1 MHFTLY
7 ALDGIWGPNSIK
19 VAFFLEQLGLDY
31 EVKTLEMNSTDKEKG
46 VKGED
51 YLKIC
56 ANGRTPTL
64 IDHKNNDYTVW
75 ESSAILQYLARK
87 YDPSGQ
93 YVGNTVEEQGIVDQ
107 WLFFQCTGHS
117 PVQGNLHFS
126 KMYWQGKYHEE
137 APENVVSRF
146 RDETKRV
153 LSVYEAQLKKQV
165 EKFGE
170 ANAWLVFNH
179 PTVADFSAMP
189 WLGSLAKFGDKL
201 GINLPEYPHVFAYV
215 KMYLAL
221 PSVTKVLEKLNL
233 NYL

>member
-7 ALDGIWGPNSIK
+7 ALDGIWGPNPLK

-31 EVKTLEMNSTDKEKG
+31 EVKTLAMNSTDKEKG

-64 IDHKNNDYTVW
+64 IDHKNNDFTVW
-75 ESSAILQYLARK
+75 ESGAILQYLARK
-87 YDPSGQ
+87 YDPSSQ
-93 YVGNTVEEQGIVDQ
+93 YTGKSLEEQAIVDQ
-107 WLFFQCTGHS
+107 WFFFQCTGHS

-126 KMYWQGKYHEE
+126 KMYWQDKYHEE

-146 RDETKRV
+146 RDETNRV
-153 LSVYEAQLKKQV
+153 LSVYEGQLQRQT
-165 EKFGE
+165 EKYGE
-170 ANAWLVFNH
+170 EKAWLVLDH

-201 GINLPEYPHVFAYV
+201 AIDLTQYPHVFKYV
-215 KMYLAL
+215 KMYLQL
-221 PSVTKVLEKLNL
+221 PSVAKVLEKLNMT
-233 NYL
+233 YV